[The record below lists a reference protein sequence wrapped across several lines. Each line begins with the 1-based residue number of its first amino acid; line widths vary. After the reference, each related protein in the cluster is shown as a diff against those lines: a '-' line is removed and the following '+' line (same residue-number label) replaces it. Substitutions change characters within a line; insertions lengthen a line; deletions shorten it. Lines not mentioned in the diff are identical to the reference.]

1 MFYFYTAI
9 FCILT
14 GMILLVG
21 PIAVGLFFSPEG
33 LQNMAGGSK
42 AALGMY
48 LV

>member
-14 GMILLVG
+14 GMILIVG

-33 LQNMAGGSK
+33 LTKMAGGS
-42 AALGMY
+42 AGALGMY